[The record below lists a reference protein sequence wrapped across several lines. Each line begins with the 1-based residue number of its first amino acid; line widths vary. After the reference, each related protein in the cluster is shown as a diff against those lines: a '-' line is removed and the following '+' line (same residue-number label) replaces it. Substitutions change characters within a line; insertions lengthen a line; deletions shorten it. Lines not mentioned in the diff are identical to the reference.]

1 MSFKAILLT
10 EAEGKVASQL
20 TTLEDSQL
28 PEGDVTV
35 GIDYTTINYKD
46 GLILNGLGRLV
57 AKYPH
62 VPGIDF
68 SGTVLESTSAQY
80 KPGDKVILTGWR
92 VGETHWG
99 GMSQKARVKAEWL
112 VPMPEGLD
120 AKRAMALGTAGF
132 TAMLAVMALEAHGM
146 NNKKDGEVLVTGAA
160 GGVGSVAVALL
171 ANLGYRVAAVT
182 GRAEQHDYLKAL
194 GAVSILDRKELS
206 EAPKKPLLSERWI
219 GAIDNVGG
227 ASLGAVLASL
237 KHRCSCASVGNA
249 SGIELNATVIPFLL
263 RGVNLLGIDSG
274 ASPFAERSTAWKRLA
289 TEMPKDKLD
298 AMTSVAGLADLPAL
312 AKSILKGEVKGR
324 TLIDVNR

>member
-10 EAEGKVASQL
+10 EAEGKVTSQL

-46 GLILNGLGRLV
+46 GLILSGLGRMV

-62 VPGIDF
+62 IPGIDF
-68 SGTVLESTSAQY
+68 SGTVLESASPQY
-80 KPGDKVILTGWR
+80 KAGDKVILTGWR
-92 VGETHWG
+92 VGESHWG

-112 VPMPEGLD
+112 VPMPSGLD

-132 TAMLAVMALEAHGM
+132 TAMLAVMALEAHGL
-146 NNKKDGEVLVTGAA
+146 NPKKDGEVLVTGAA
-160 GGVGSVAVALL
+160 GGVGSVAVAVL
-171 ANLGYRVAAVT
+171 ANLGYRVAAAT
-182 GRAEQHDYLKAL
+182 GRPEQHDYLKSL
-194 GAVSILDRKELS
+194 GATSIVDRKELS
-206 EAPKKPLLSERWI
+206 EAAKKPMLSERWI

-227 ASLGAVLASL
+227 ASLSTVLASL

-263 RGVNLLGIDSG
+263 RGINLLGIDSG
-274 ASPFAERSTAWKRLA
+274 ASPYPERTTAWNRLA
-289 TEMPKDKLD
+289 KEMPMDKLD
-298 AMTSVAGLADLPAL
+298 GMTSVAGLADLPNL
-312 AKSILKGEVKGR
+312 AKAILKGEIKGR

>member
-10 EAEGKVASQL
+10 EAEGKVTSQL

-46 GLILNGLGRLV
+46 GLILSGLGRMV

-62 VPGIDF
+62 IPGIDF
-68 SGTVLESTSAQY
+68 SGTVLESASPKY
-80 KPGDKVILTGWR
+80 KAGDKVILTGWR
-92 VGETHWG
+92 VGESHWG

-112 VPMPEGLD
+112 VPMPSGLD

-132 TAMLAVMALEAHGM
+132 TAMLAVMALEAHGL
-146 NNKKDGEVLVTGAA
+146 NPKKDGEVLVTGAA
-160 GGVGSVAVALL
+160 GGVGSVAVAVL
-171 ANLGYRVAAVT
+171 ANLGYRVAAAT
-182 GRAEQHDYLKAL
+182 GRPEQHDYLKSL
-194 GAVSILDRKELS
+194 GATSIVDRKELS
-206 EAPKKPLLSERWI
+206 EAAKKPMLSERWI

-227 ASLGAVLASL
+227 ASLSTVLASL

-263 RGVNLLGIDSG
+263 RGINLLGIDSG
-274 ASPFAERSTAWKRLA
+274 ASPYPERTTAWNRLA
-289 TEMPKDKLD
+289 KEMPMDKLD
-298 AMTSVAGLADLPAL
+298 GMTSVAGLADLPNL
-312 AKSILKGEVKGR
+312 AKSILKGEIKGR

>member
-10 EAEGKVASQL
+10 DNQGKISAELATL
-20 TTLEDSQL
+20 TESQL
-28 PEGDVTV
+28 PDYDVTV
-35 GIDYTTINYKD
+35 AIDYTTINYKD
-46 GLILNGLGRLV
+46 GLILNGLGRMV

-68 SGTVLESTSAQY
+68 SGTVLESASPSY
-80 KPGDKVILTGWR
+80 KKGDKVILTGWR
-92 VGETHWG
+92 VGEAYWG
-99 GMSQKARVKAEWL
+99 GMSQMARVKSEWL

-120 AKRAMALGTAGF
+120 TKRAMAFGTAGF
-132 TAMLAVMALEAHGM
+132 TAMLAVMALEAHGLDP
-146 NNKKDGEVLVTGAA
+146 KKEGEVLVTGAA

-182 GRAEQHDYLKAL
+182 GRPEQHDYLKFL
-194 GAVSILDRKELS
+194 GAASILDRKELS
-206 EAPKKPLLSERWI
+206 EAPKKPLLSERWV

-249 SGIELNATVIPFLL
+249 SGVELNATVIPFLL

-289 TEMPKDKLD
+289 KEMPMDKLD
-298 AMTSVAGLADLPAL
+298 AMTSEAGLGDLIGL
-312 AKSILKGEVKGR
+312 SKEILKGQVKGR
-324 TLIDVNR
+324 TLINVNR

>member
-10 EAEGKVASQL
+10 ESEGKVASQL
-20 TTLEDSQL
+20 TTLDESQL
-28 PEGDVTV
+28 PDYDVTV

-46 GLILNGLGRLV
+46 GLILNGLGRMV

-68 SGTVLESTSAQY
+68 SGTVLESRSAQY

-92 VGETHWG
+92 VGESYWG

-120 AKRAMALGTAGF
+120 TKRAMAFGTAGF
-132 TAMLAVMALEAHGM
+132 TAMLAIMALEAHGL
-146 NNKKDGEVLVTGAA
+146 NPKKEGEVLVTGAA
-160 GGVGSVAVALL
+160 GGVGSVAVAVL
-171 ANLGYRVAAVT
+171 ANLGYRVAAAT
-182 GRAEQHDYLKAL
+182 GRAEQHDYLKSL
-194 GAVSILDRKELS
+194 GAATIVDRKELS

-227 ASLGAVLASL
+227 ASLGTVLASL

-249 SGIELNATVIPFLL
+249 SGVELNATVIPFLL
-263 RGVNLLGIDSG
+263 RGINLLGIDSG
-274 ASPFAERSTAWKRLA
+274 ASPFPERETAWKRLA
-289 TEMPKDKLD
+289 KEMPMDKLD
-298 AMTSVAGLADLPAL
+298 GMTSVAGLADLPDL
-312 AKSILKGEVKGR
+312 AKSILKGEIKGR
-324 TLIDVNR
+324 TLIDVKR